1 MPIRKNHTRKHSN
14 SNKNKKGGDKTDIET
29 GYPENF
35 TAISAIPADPLR
47 FDELDNKIRISSFSP
62 TSKREVENVFSNPN
76 PEEKQLLEKMSM
88 FNEDTL
94 NSDKGGTSRKRNRRS
109 KSRKSKRSSRSRSSK
124 RRRSSSSRK

>member
-1 MPIRKNHTRKHSN
+1 MPIRKNHTRKH
-14 SNKNKKGGDKTDIET
+14 SNKNKKGGDKTDIEI

-47 FDELDNKIRISSFSP
+47 FDELDDKIRKSSFSP

-94 NSDKGGTSRKRNRRS
+94 NSDKGGTSRKRNRRRS
-109 KSRKSKRSSRSRSSK
+109 KRSKRSRKSKSSI
-124 RRRSSSSRK
+124 SSRKK

>member
-1 MPIRKNHTRKHSN
+1 MPIRKNHTRKH

-47 FDELDNKIRISSFSP
+47 FDELDDKIRISSFSP

-94 NSDKGGTSRKRNRRS
+94 NSDKGGTSRKRNRRRS
-109 KSRKSKRSSRSRSSK
+109 KRSSKKSKRSSRSSRSS
-124 RRRSSSSRK
+124 RRK